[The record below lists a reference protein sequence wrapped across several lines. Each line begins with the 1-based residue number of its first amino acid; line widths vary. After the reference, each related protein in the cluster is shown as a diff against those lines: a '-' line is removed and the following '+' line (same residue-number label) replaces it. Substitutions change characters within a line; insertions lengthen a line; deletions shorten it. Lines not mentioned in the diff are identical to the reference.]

1 LEIPV
6 RGRNTVLASL
16 VIIAL
21 VIPFITI
28 VIVHAEEIH
37 LNLSY
42 KYVHVY
48 RQFQSDNT
56 NETSETYNISVVVSL
71 DNLSLALSGEEFE
84 GYPVWVN
91 VSMWSG
97 GDTIQLGGQE
107 FTILSSQDRHGFYCW
122 VAEDQNGTEIY
133 YHKEFG
139 IFLGSYNWELVRVE
153 DSFLV
158 WETREIYLANQNIDD
173 FNAVQYIYNT
183 DAILFSAILI
193 ESVLLVIAYN
203 RRERKELIV

>member
-1 LEIPV
+1 
-6 RGRNTVLASL
+6 

-21 VIPFITI
+21 VIPFITV

-42 KYVHVY
+42 EYVHVY

-56 NETSETYNISVVVSL
+56 TETSETYSISVGVSL

-91 VSMWSG
+91 VSTWNE

-122 VAEDQNGTEIY
+122 VAEDQNGTEIF

-139 IFLGSYNWELVRVE
+139 IFLGSYYWEPVWME
-153 DSFLV
+153 DSSWVL
-158 WETREIYLANQNIDD
+158 ETREIYPLDQNLGD
-173 FNAVQYIYNT
+173 FNAIQYVYNT

-193 ESVLLVIAYN
+193 ESVILVVAYD
-203 RRERKELIV
+203 RRER